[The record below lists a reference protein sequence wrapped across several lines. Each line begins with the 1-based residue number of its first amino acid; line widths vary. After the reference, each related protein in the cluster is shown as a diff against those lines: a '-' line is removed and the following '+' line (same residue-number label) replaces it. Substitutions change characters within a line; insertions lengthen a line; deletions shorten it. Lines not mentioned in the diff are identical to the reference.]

1 MVQKIKRTLLWFLTI
16 ALIIGSVVSGFFA
29 FSHWNEFSLQNEI
42 DDQSVK
48 VEITGIA
55 KNPRFL
61 QPMLAITLTKQSY
74 LPLTVVIPQGLILAS
89 SSRTTDVVILQE
101 QKVTLL
107 ESHKTMRILA
117 YSLDY
122 SKDFPSDRSQYKF
135 PIGVAN
141 DELKQVLNNIVA
153 LQAQYQNASQL
164 AVWKSHNNIKLA
176 EIQKALR
183 KDPPPNL
190 TQYRKRV
197 DEILDNNQPLP
208 RLEPDEFWPWV
219 TLLIFSVDEFW
230 PSVALLIFSFT
241 LTIIFARF
249 LWKESKGNGQ
259 LAPSTI
265 EEQSLIEQL
274 SDWKLLAEGG
284 MAKIWTAVDPRTED
298 KVVVK
303 FPRIYS
309 TRVSPENIRF
319 RFEAEIRH
327 HRKMNHPNIAQF
339 LEAGECIHPHSGQKT
354 AYLIQEFVDGRTI
367 YQLLLKQSFRP
378 FDPYVISNIVDQVI
392 EVLKYMHRQKVI
404 HRDIT
409 WKNIMLDHTG
419 QVYLIDFGNA
429 TEFNSEMTEE
439 CGLPAVGTPLFHAP
453 LDLIGNAPARD
464 FYSLVMLI
472 YVMSAGKP
480 IFGLSEK
487 DVERDMRKLYQNLNG
502 VPKSVRKALEWRLGG
517 DFKDQGS
524 TMIRKKYFPTVR
536 DMMIEA
542 IEQGKI
548 QTNIR
553 IKAKKNQ
560 HKDDQDSETSLAE

>member
-1 MVQKIKRTLLWFLTI
+1 MGQKIKHYLLLFLTI
-16 ALIIGSVVSGFFA
+16 ASIIGFLTSGFFA
-29 FSHWNEFSLQNEI
+29 FAHWNEFSLQNGI
-42 DDQSVK
+42 DDQLVK

-55 KNPRFL
+55 PDARFL
-61 QPMLAITLTKQSY
+61 QPMLAITLTRQSD
-74 LPLTVVIPQGLILAS
+74 LPLTVVIPQGSMLVS
-89 SSRTTDVVILQE
+89 SSGTVDVVTLQE
-101 QKVTLL
+101 QKIILL
-107 ESHKTMRILA
+107 ESQHMAEVLA
-117 YSLDY
+117 YSLNY
-122 SKDFPSDRSQYKF
+122 NKSFPSNSSQYEF
-135 PIGVAN
+135 AAEVAN
-141 DELKQVLNNIVA
+141 DKLKQVLNNIVA
-153 LQAQYQNASQL
+153 LQAEYETASQL
-164 AVWKSHNNIKLA
+164 AVWRSHNNMKLA
-176 EIQKALR
+176 EIEEALG
-183 KDPPPNL
+183 KDFS
-190 TQYRKRV
+190 QSRERV
-197 DEILDNNQPLP
+197 DEILNNDQPLP
-208 RLEPDEFWPWV
+208 PPELDEFW
-219 TLLIFSVDEFW
+219 LY
-230 PSVALLIFSFT
+230 VALLIFSFA
-241 LTIIFARF
+241 LTVIFARF
-249 LWKESKGNGQ
+249 LWKGSKGKRSVDE
-259 LAPSTI
+259 PKDR
-265 EEQSLIEQL
+265 IEQL
-274 SDWKLLAEGG
+274 PLIEYLKKWEILAEGG
-284 MAKIWTAVDPRTED
+284 MAKIWTAVDSRSED

-429 TEFNSEMTEE
+429 TEFNSEVTEE

-472 YVMSAGKP
+472 YVMSAGKL
-480 IFGLSEK
+480 IFGLSER
-487 DVERDMRKLYQNLNG
+487 DVERDMSQLSHNLNG

-517 DFKDQGS
+517 DFKDERS
-524 TMIRKKYFPTVR
+524 TMIRKKHFPTVR

-542 IEQGKI
+542 IEQGQI

-553 IKAKKNQ
+553 MKAKKNQ
-560 HKDDQDSETSLAE
+560 HKEDQDSETSLAE